1 MLIDLTR
8 QTDKLLFVGMPSRA
22 MRARCGDICYCP
34 APLGIVTL
42 RKSLFD
48 APAKASPVQG
58 EVAKIFDFCR
68 RGCCRSKLPLCRNLC
83 EFEAFSTQS
92 LSQKSEIFASSLYTR
107 EPWAFPRQSFKQR
120 FAPGNDTERRRAV
133 TNITAPG
140 THCPWGHPHKQQ
152 FVFWL
157 LEADKRT
164 YYYNRVPRRSQRKSE
179 SFSRFYAKRANQRGS
194 SVSSF
199 GFDCDTA
206 TGFRPAD
213 GGAAGLPSHTAP
225 D

>member
-48 APAKASPVQG
+48 APAKVSPVQG

-68 RGCCRSKLPLCRNLC
+68 RGCCISKLPLCRNLC

-92 LSQKSEIFASSLYTR
+92 LSQKSEIFDSSLYTR
-107 EPWAFPRQSFKQR
+107 EPWRSRASASSSGLYRVTIPSVV
-120 FAPGNDTERRRAV
+120 RRA
-133 TNITAPG
+133 
-140 THCPWGHPHKQQ
+140 
-152 FVFWL
+152 
-157 LEADKRT
+157 
-164 YYYNRVPRRSQRKSE
+164 
-179 SFSRFYAKRANQRGS
+179 ANQNRMIASGNHS
-194 SVSSF
+194 TMKTQWCYDNCKLS
-199 GFDCDTA
+199 
-206 TGFRPAD
+206 
-213 GGAAGLPSHTAP
+213 
-225 D
+225 